1 MINRKEMAEEIL
13 LRESIQKIIR
23 HVYKKRKLEINLVR
37 QITRNLIKEVAISDK
52 TPHESTGIGELET
65 LLKKIIPILQ
75 DAYLTLTTD
84 AEQRTS
90 FSNHIMNAVANTLS
104 TANINDSAV
113 SDISEAIEID
123 VDDVGDEDE
132 EDSDSIPE
140 FIDIEDDEE
149 EEEEEEEEIPEE
161 EEFASGLED
170 QGLDLTGRNFAFR
183 TYKDIEQ
190 QILNAYG
197 MLDNAEDR
205 SIFQEYFLINLKLYF
220 ASFEK
225 ELSPNVEAP
234 SVEIPDG
241 SEEAAE
247 IEDEDID
254 LGMGDLGI

>member
-1 MINRKEMAEEIL
+1 MIDRNKFTEELL
-13 LRESIQKIIR
+13 LRENVRKIIKYVLNKR
-23 HVYKKRKLEINLVR
+23 HKEDQLVR
-37 QITRNLIKEVAISDK
+37 KVIRSVLKEVAVSDK
-52 TPHESTGIGELET
+52 IPHESTGIGELET

-90 FSNHIMNAVANTLS
+90 FSNHIMNAVDNTLG
-104 TANINDSAV
+104 TANINDGAV
-113 SDISEAIEID
+113 SAMSEAIEID
-123 VDDVGDEDE
+123 IDDEDD
-132 EDSDSIPE
+132 EDDSPPE
-140 FIDIEDDEE
+140 FIDIEDDEV

-161 EEFASGLED
+161 EEFASGLEG

-220 ASFEK
+220 ETFEK

-234 SVEIPDG
+234 DIEIPTG
-241 SEEAAE
+241 SEEAAGKE
-247 IEDEDID
+247 GEEELDIEF
-254 LGMGDLGI
+254 

>member
-1 MINRKEMAEEIL
+1 MIDRKEMTEEFL
-13 LRESIQKIIR
+13 LRENIRKIIK
-23 HVYKKRKLEINLVR
+23 HAYHKRRKEELLVKQVIR
-37 QITRNLIKEVAISDK
+37 SVLKEVAVSDK

-90 FSNHIMNAVANTLS
+90 FSNHIMNAVDNTLG
-104 TANINDSAV
+104 TANINDGAV
-113 SDISEAIEID
+113 SAMSEAIEID
-123 VDDVGDEDE
+123 IDDED
-132 EDSDSIPE
+132 DSPPE
-140 FIDIEDDEE
+140 FIDIEDDDEAP
-149 EEEEEEEEIPEE
+149 EEEEEEEIPEE
-161 EEFASGLED
+161 EEFASGLEG

-220 ASFEK
+220 ETFEK

-234 SVEIPDG
+234 SVDIPAG
-241 SEEAAE
+241 SEEAAGK
-247 IEDEDID
+247 EDIATGEEDID
-254 LGMGDLGI
+254 MGDLGL

>member
-1 MINRKEMAEEIL
+1 MIDRNKMAEEIL
-13 LRESIQKIIR
+13 LRESIRKIIK
-23 HVYKKRKLEINLVR
+23 YTQNKKREEDRTIRNIIRLV
-37 QITRNLIKEVAISDK
+37 LKEVAIADK
-52 TPHESTGIGELET
+52 IPHESTGIGELET

-90 FSNHIMNAVANTLS
+90 FSNHILNAVDNTLD
-104 TANINDSAV
+104 TANINDGAISAMV
-113 SDISEAIEID
+113 EAIEID
-123 VDDVGDEDE
+123 IDDEDDE
-132 EDSDSIPE
+132 EDNPPE
-140 FIDIEDDEE
+140 FIDIDDDET

-170 QGLDLTGRNFAFR
+170 QSLDLTGRNFAFR

-197 MLDNAEDR
+197 MLDKAEDR

-220 ASFEK
+220 KTFEK
-225 ELSPNVEAP
+225 DLSPNVEAP
-234 SVEIPDG
+234 IVDIPAG

-247 IEDEDID
+247 EEGGEDID
-254 LGMGDLGI
+254 FGI